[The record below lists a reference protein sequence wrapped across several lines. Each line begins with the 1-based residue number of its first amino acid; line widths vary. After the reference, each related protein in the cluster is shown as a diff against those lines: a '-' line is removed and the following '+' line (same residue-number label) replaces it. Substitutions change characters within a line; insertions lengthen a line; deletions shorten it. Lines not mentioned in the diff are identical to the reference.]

1 MLGKL
6 PVKQVFRTSTSRER
20 TSQDKEMEAVVDSDK
35 DSSSSSPRLTSDMLN
50 QNNNQLSKTVPSNPQ
65 SKTRPAE
72 RKRWDVRKTIT
83 DNDVDE
89 SRNKA
94 REIKKTVIDREAE
107 LNAIKLQ
114 NLNEAYEKE
123 QEKLMEQKR
132 SISRERNSSV

>member
-6 PVKQVFRTSTSRER
+6 PVKQVFRTSTSRDR